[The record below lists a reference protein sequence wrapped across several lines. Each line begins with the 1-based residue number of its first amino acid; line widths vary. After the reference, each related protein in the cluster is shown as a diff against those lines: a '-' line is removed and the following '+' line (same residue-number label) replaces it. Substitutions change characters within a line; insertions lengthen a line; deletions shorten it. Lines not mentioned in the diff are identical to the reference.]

1 MTTPLSFAVIG
12 HPVAHSRS
20 PEIHEA
26 FAAQFGID
34 LTYERLDAEPE
45 AFEISVQR
53 FFDQGGTGLN
63 VTVPFKERA
72 WQMANT
78 HLSPRAR
85 DAGAV
90 NTLWIAN
97 EQIHGCNT
105 DGVGLVTDLK
115 RLSMPVNGANLMIL
129 GAGGAARGVLGPLL
143 AAGAAHIAVL
153 NRTAQ
158 RARDL
163 IENWL
168 LTHPNDKLKLQS
180 GGFEG
185 DTDWPAPD
193 LVINATSSSLQ
204 GEALALPAA
213 LWSSNAS
220 AYDMM
225 YGAQPTT
232 FMQQAH
238 EAGSRQIAD
247 GLGMLVGQASESFR
261 LWHGKTPAIE
271 PVVSQIRAQLRTHV
285 R

>member
-20 PEIHEA
+20 PEIHAA
-26 FAAQFGID
+26 FAEQFGIH
-34 LTYERLDAEPE
+34 LTYERLDAEPD
-45 AFEISVQR
+45 AFEVSVQR
-53 FFDQGGTGLN
+53 FFDQGGSGLN

-72 WQMANT
+72 WQLAHA

-90 NTLWIAN
+90 NTLWVAN
-97 EQIHGCNT
+97 DCIHGCNT
-105 DGVGLVTDLK
+105 DGVGLVTDLR
-115 RLSMPVNGANLMIL
+115 RLNMPLDGACLMIL

-143 AAGAAHIAVL
+143 AAGAAHITVL

-158 RARDL
+158 RAHDL
-163 IENWL
+163 IDAWV
-168 LTHPNDKLKLQS
+168 LTHQNDKPKLLS
-180 GGFEG
+180 GGFE
-185 DTDWPAPD
+185 DVNDRPAPD

-204 GEALALPAA
+204 GQTLALPAA
-213 LWSSNAS
+213 LWASNAC

-225 YGAQPTT
+225 YGAQPTA
-232 FMQQAH
+232 FMRQAH

-271 PVVSQIRAQLRTHV
+271 PVVSQIRAELRTHV